1 MIEEGSQFPSFSLS
15 DQDGNVHTLES
26 LKGKRTLIYF
36 YPKDDTTGC
45 TKEACEFRDTLPS
58 FKDVQVIGV
67 SPDPVKSHRKFVDK
81 YSLNFPLLADTEK
94 ELVESL
100 GIWVEKSM
108 YGRKYMGVLRSTYL
122 LDENGKIEKIWSNV
136 KPEGHAAEVL
146 STLEG

>member
-1 MIEEGSQFPSFSLS
+1 MIEEGAQFPDFSLA
-15 DQDGNVHTLES
+15 DQDGNVHTLDS
-26 LKGKRTLIYF
+26 LKGSKTLIYF

-45 TKEACEFRDTLPS
+45 TKEACEFRDSLPQ
-58 FKDVQVIGV
+58 FEGVKVIGV

-81 YSLNFPLLADTEK
+81 YDLNFPLLADENK

-122 LDENGKIEKIWSNV
+122 LDEDGKIAKIWSNV

-146 STLEG
+146 SALNG